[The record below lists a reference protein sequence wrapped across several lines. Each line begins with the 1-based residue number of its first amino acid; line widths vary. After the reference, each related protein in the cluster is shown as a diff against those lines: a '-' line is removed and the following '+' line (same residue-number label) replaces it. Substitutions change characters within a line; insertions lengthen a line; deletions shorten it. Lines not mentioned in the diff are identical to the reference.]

1 MKKINFNIIFDLDG
15 TLVHSVP
22 DMHHAINKT
31 LTKYNLKNISEKKL
45 QTFVGEGMLT
55 LSKKVVD
62 FCGGDK
68 GLYEEIFNSYR
79 QNYSE
84 QPYKY
89 STLMPGVMETLNFFY
104 ERKILMGIC
113 TNKRQFVTEKL
124 IKQMSLDK
132 FFDVIIGAQDNIPLK
147 PKPDMIQLTIN
158 KFNSTKSSFF
168 MVGDTSNDVDAA
180 KSANIKSIAVNGG
193 YTHVDINSLGADYTL
208 ETMEEIIELFESF
221 KLGPN

>member
-31 LTKYNLKNISEKKL
+31 LTKYNLKNISEEKL
-45 QTFVGEGMLT
+45 QTFVGEGMLS

-68 GLYEEIFNSYR
+68 GLYEVIFNSYR

-104 ERKILMGIC
+104 ERQILMGIC
-113 TNKRQFVTEKL
+113 TNKRQFVAEKL
-124 IKQMSLDK
+124 IKQMKLSK
-132 FFDVIIGAQDNIPLK
+132 FFTTIVGARNNMPLK
-147 PKPDMIQLTIN
+147 PNPSMLFLTM
-158 KFNSTKSSFF
+158 KGFKTKNNLFY
-168 MVGDTSNDVDAA
+168 MVGDTSNDIDAA
-180 KSANIKSIAVNGG
+180 TAANIKSIVVAGG
-193 YTHVDINSLGADYTL
+193 YTNKDIYKLEATHVLKNMRDIIKLLGL
-208 ETMEEIIELFESF
+208 S
-221 KLGPN
+221 